1 MRAATCLVDFEGPA
15 VQHRCSPGRTTSQA
29 NSGNAASARE
39 ARQTAPSW
47 PNPRPSKIWRQ
58 GNDLRATAPTA
69 SGRYAD
75 STGALRARVPSR
87 ASSQDSRSRRV
98 VLILEHHLRSCD
110 ELHVARRDAQAAAP
124 AHSKKRRYRMACR
137 ANDVFARS
145 SRPMERL
152 DPPRGRT
159 GAVSAPGRRRARH
172 LQREPPRL
180 RGAVDFGAAPLAAER
195 AGRRRRGRGGAPG
208 LRAALGRP
216 REAER
221 PRLGRSCA
229 PRAPTTAPR
238 RRPQS
243 QPARSKGA
251 GMSFFALHE
260 RQFCEEPICSI
271 VCSHDA
277 AISPSWTAGR
287 PVPGP

>member
-1 MRAATCLVDFEGPA
+1 MELLATCGNVLGGQRNGNASAGRGRLSWTGQSNGRAARCLVDFEEAA
-15 VQHRCSPGRTTSQA
+15 VRKTCSDGGSP
-29 NSGNAASARE
+29 SGTRPEDPASARE

-47 PNPRPSKIWRQ
+47 PNPARWSLRRQ

-75 STGALRARVPSR
+75 SHGALRARVPSR

-159 GAVSAPGRRRARH
+159 GAVSPPGHGGRGTCSGSRR
-172 LQREPPRL
+172 
-180 RGAVDFGAAPLAAER
+180 GSAAPLTLVLHRWRRSA
-195 AGRRRRGRGGAPG
+195 AGRRRRARRGAPG

-243 QPARSKGA
+243 
-251 GMSFFALHE
+251 
-260 RQFCEEPICSI
+260 
-271 VCSHDA
+271 
-277 AISPSWTAGR
+277 
-287 PVPGP
+287 